1 MANHPVD
8 QFIPLPIS
16 TDDYTTNM
24 TDADALAL
32 ATKVMTESDN
42 FFPLGLI
49 TAVMMLAIFG
59 IIFCYCAVG
68 IRWIK
73 RKIQAAWRARRAR
86 GKCEKVHAS
95 AV

>member
-32 ATKVMTESDN
+32 ATKVMVRSP
-42 FFPLGLI
+42 FPNQSHR
-49 TAVMMLAIFG
+49 V
-59 IIFCYCAVG
+59 
-68 IRWIK
+68 IK
-73 RKIQAAWRARRAR
+73 
-86 GKCEKVHAS
+86 GC
-95 AV
+95 